1 MGFLRVSS
9 DQFCLSDSTLTWQGG
24 DKRKRRGK
32 RGGGGGDYSR
42 EAIILNISV
51 WRGKLIETQLLF
63 EGTLRSWSSSLP
75 FSKMEY
81 KAGNHPSPT
90 VSIQDNDVGFSP
102 IQCPCKGEWTILFCW
117 VKVVCVYEIYFLW
130 DWTSVNVGSSLA
142 APIRSLVVL
151 LFRTQPWLMWTDQ
164 K

>member
-9 DQFCLSDSTLTWQGG
+9 DKLCWSDSTLTWQGG

-32 RGGGGGDYSR
+32 RGGGGSDYSR
-42 EAIILNISV
+42 EAIILNLSV
-51 WRGKLIETQLLF
+51 YRGRLIETQLLF
-63 EGTLRSWSSSLP
+63 EGTLHSWSSSLP

-90 VSIQDNDVGFSP
+90 VSIQDNDLGFSP
-102 IQCPCKGEWTILFCW
+102 IQCACKDGWIILCW

-130 DWTSVNVGSSLA
+130 EWTSVNVGSSLA
-142 APIRSLVVL
+142 APFRS
-151 LFRTQPWLMWTDQ
+151 LFRTQPWLMWTEVMLYEM
-164 K
+164 